1 MGHAYRSGGLPAV
14 KLEILSS
21 LKLKA
26 AKEYTSRLRM
36 AEVAAG
42 AGHKEEAIRYLEQ
55 AFEMHDPFL
64 IHLQHNPDLDS
75 LHSDPRY
82 WAIVK
87 KMGMP
92 PLQ

>member
-1 MGHAYRSGGLPAV
+1 MGGYKAV
-14 KLEILSS
+14 NLEYLNRF
-21 LKLKA
+21 KRA
-26 AKEYTSRLRM
+26 AATRYVSPIRM
-36 AEVAAG
+36 AELAAG
-42 AGHKEEAIRYLEQ
+42 AGHREEAIHYLEL
-55 AFEMHDPFL
+55 AFQQRDPQL
-64 IHLQHNPDLDS
+64 VHMQHSPDLDS